1 MLGIRTVEF
10 QFGFQRDAVGQTS
23 VQAFIYRVAWRVDE
37 MNTLNSPSLRRF
49 SGVVS
54 SWKKSLKDFSCTSK
68 KSGYSRRVLED
79 ANEIR

>member
-37 MNTLNSPSLRRF
+37 IVHELQDEIVP
-49 SGVVS
+49 GVGNRKYFLEYFEQS
-54 SWKKSLKDFSCTSK
+54 FITREESWKMRMKFVDC
-68 KSGYSRRVLED
+68 
-79 ANEIR
+79 